1 MLAAAVEVFAL
12 LEFDGA
18 TTRSIV
24 ARAGSSLSALQECFG
39 SKKNL
44 YIQVIN
50 QAMTRFCQTCAGI
63 LSEISTL
70 EQRGLLQGDRTWG
83 MIAAMTERVG
93 EWAFSPENRYTNLL
107 IHRELLFPSGMP
119 DDTMEQIQSLYLQYA
134 ALFEAFTQT
143 QNTQW
148 AKYLTFRTVIDFFDA
163 ADYPQLLGQLMNMDL
178 TIPENQTLVKA
189 QVIRSTLTIL
199 YASLMQYRSL
209 SLSAE

>member
-1 MLAAAVEVFAL
+1 
-12 LEFDGA
+12 
-18 TTRSIV
+18 
-24 ARAGSSLSALQECFG
+24 
-39 SKKNL
+39 
-44 YIQVIN
+44 
-50 QAMTRFCQTCAGI
+50 
-63 LSEISTL
+63 
-70 EQRGLLQGDRTWG
+70 
-83 MIAAMTERVG
+83 
-93 EWAFSPENRYTNLL
+93 
-107 IHRELLFPSGMP
+107 MP

-148 AKYLTFRTVIDFFDA
+148 AKYLAFRTVIDFFDA